1 MVFYAI
7 LETLKEFGIFSVV
20 VPFFLAFTLSY
31 AILEKIKLLKNHKQH
46 AIVSVVIGLL
56 TASSMQIS
64 SLINSFLEKVGF
76 SLAVMVCILLI
87 LGIFGIKNTNKLW
100 WIGILVFIGIL
111 YFQFTNESVRTL
123 IEDLV
128 INRYTLIFLAA
139 LLTFWWITGFP
150 SFTLTSTPTAQ
161 SPSIASTASEVFG
174 RPRELEQTLR
184 TMETHRPEP
193 HID

>member
-1 MVFYAI
+1 MFYDI
-7 LETLKEFGIFSVV
+7 LTAFEEFGIFSIVI
-20 VPFFLAFTLSY
+20 PFFLAFTLSY
-31 AILEKIKLLKNHKQH
+31 AILEKVKILKNHKQH
-46 AIVSVVIGLL
+46 AIVSIVIGLL

-76 SLAVMVCILLI
+76 SLIVMVCILLI

-100 WIGILVFIGIL
+100 WIGVLVFIGIL
-111 YFQFTNESVRTL
+111 YFQFTNESINVL
-123 IEDLV
+123 IKDV
-128 INRYTLIFLAA
+128 IINRYTLIFLAA

-150 SFTLTSTPTAQ
+150 SFTLNSTPATQ
-161 SPSIASTASEVFG
+161 SPRIASTASEVFG

-184 TMETHRPEP
+184 TMESHRSEP